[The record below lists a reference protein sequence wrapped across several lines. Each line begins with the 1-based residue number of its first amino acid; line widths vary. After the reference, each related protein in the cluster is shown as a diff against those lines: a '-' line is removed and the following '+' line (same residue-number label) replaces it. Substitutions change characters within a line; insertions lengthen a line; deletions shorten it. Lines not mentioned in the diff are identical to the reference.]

1 MFTSFIC
8 IKKNRKGKMKK
19 IIKTAAFGVVA
30 TGIASALLPVSAE
43 GVTRNK
49 SELCRQQERC
59 YIEVF

>member
-8 IKKNRKGKMKK
+8 IKKNRKGKMKKK

-43 GVTRNK
+43 GATPPISYNK
-49 SELCRQQERC
+49 GNYHSAEC
-59 YIEVF
+59 